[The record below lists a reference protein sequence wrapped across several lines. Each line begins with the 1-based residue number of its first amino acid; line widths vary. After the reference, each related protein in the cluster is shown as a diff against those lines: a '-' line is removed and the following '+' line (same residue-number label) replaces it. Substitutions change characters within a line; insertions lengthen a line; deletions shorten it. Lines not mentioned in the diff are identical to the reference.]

1 MKQTGAQRFKGWA
14 ATLCGI
20 TCALLV
26 SALAAT
32 TVKAE
37 LPAESA
43 DNWKLQEETDNI
55 RIYTTE
61 PADSSFK
68 AFKAVALIDAPIEN
82 LMAVMIN
89 PKSCMEWVLNCAEAY
104 SFGKGTFNDRF
115 AYSVNDLPWPVTDR
129 DYVLHIRTQGDKASG
144 EVTMNLNATPG
155 KRAEISSRVRVNK
168 SDTLYR
174 FIPEGKKTRMI
185 WVQHTNPNGSLP
197 GWLVNSLLVDIPIQ
211 SLQALEKVAAKPRYQ
226 GFSMIYDDNNQL
238 IDVRRTGSAQ

>member
-14 ATLCGI
+14 ATISSLI
-20 TCALLV
+20 CALLV

-43 DNWKLQEETDNI
+43 DNWKLQEEIDNI

-61 PADSSFK
+61 PTDSSFK

-82 LMAVMIN
+82 LMAVMVN
-89 PKSCMEWVLNCAEAY
+89 PKSCMEWVHNCAEAY
-104 SFGKGTFNDRF
+104 NFGKGNFNDRF

-129 DYVLHIRTQGDKASG
+129 DYVLHIRTHGDKASG
-144 EVTMNLNATPG
+144 EVIMNLNATPG
-155 KRAEISSRVRVNK
+155 KRAETGSRVRVNK

-174 FIPEGKKTRMI
+174 FIPEGGKTRMI

-197 GWLVNSLLVDIPIQ
+197 GWLVNSLLVDIPVK
-211 SLQALEKVAAKPRYQ
+211 SLQALEKVANKQRYQ
-226 GFSMIYDDNNQL
+226 GFRLIYDDNNQL
-238 IDVRRTGSAQ
+238 IDVRPADS

>member
-174 FIPEGKKTRMI
+174 FIPEGKK
-185 WVQHTNPNGSLP
+185 NP
-197 GWLVNSLLVDIPIQ
+197 
-211 SLQALEKVAAKPRYQ
+211 
-226 GFSMIYDDNNQL
+226 DDL
-238 IDVRRTGSAQ
+238 GSAYKPERFPARLAGQLTAGRHSGPVTAGT